1 MTANK
6 PDDLVELGRIGEP
19 YGLKGWVNVLP
30 SSEDPV
36 VLLKAREWWISRL
49 PVASE
54 GAVGRVA
61 RPRPDHLIFESFR
74 VLQVKAHADRLVAH
88 LEGVEH
94 RELAA
99 TFKGCR
105 VHVPRSKF
113 PAPADGEYY
122 WVDLVGC
129 QVSNPQGHDLG
140 VVSQV
145 VDHGAHPILVLKT
158 PSEAEVPGGECLVPF
173 VEAYV
178 LQVDVV
184 ARRIVAD
191 WQLDY

>member
-1 MTANK
+1 MTAKK

-36 VLLKAREWWISRL
+36 VLLKAREWWVSRL
-49 PVASE
+49 PAASE
-54 GAVGRVA
+54 GAVGRVV
-61 RPRPDHLIFESFR
+61 RPRPDQLIFESFR
-74 VLQVKAHADRLVAH
+74 VLQVKTHADRLVAH

-99 TFKGCR
+99 TFKGSR
-105 VHVPRSKF
+105 VHVSRSRF

-122 WVDLVGC
+122 LVDLVGC
-129 QVSNPQGHDLG
+129 LVSNPQGDELG
-140 VVSQV
+140 LVSQV
-145 VDHGAHPILVLKT
+145 VDHGAHPILVVKT
-158 PSEAEVPGGECLVPF
+158 PSQAEVPGGECLIPF
-173 VEAYV
+173 VEAHV
-178 LQVDVV
+178 LDVNVV